1 MLRIELLRVL
11 EAWRLLMA
19 LGCIVVSIAISY
31 ALLGSFQVQS
41 GGSLAGSSA
50 PDVFYVGLNDSLVV
64 CILLPTGALA
74 LCGDAF
80 TKEDRGGFSDIEI
93 GRAHV

>member
-50 PDVFYVGLNDSLVV
+50 PDVFYVGLNDSLVA
-64 CILLPTGALA
+64 CILLHLRFAETP
-74 LCGDAF
+74 F
-80 TKEDRGGFSDIEI
+80 QRRI
-93 GRAHV
+93 GVVSRISSFQG